1 MKISTVLPL
10 SIATV
15 AAAATESPR
24 SWDYSGSWDYVA
36 VEQTKLLNVAFDK
49 LQQTEFIGRAVHQ
62 ARLKSSQDDVS
73 EACLTGTETVN
84 EDSSYLDA
92 LTQLESW

>member
-15 AAAATESPR
+15 AAAAAESSR
-24 SWDYSGSWDYVA
+24 SWDYVA
-36 VEQTKLLNVAFDK
+36 VEQTKMLNVAFDT
-49 LQQTEFIGRAVHQ
+49 LQQTEIIGRAVHQ